1 MTTSN
6 IPIHAEAT
14 LTSAATDD
22 VASWVPDAA
31 LRVALQAALGKG
43 TPLTKDN
50 VATITQL
57 NLTYDGITNLSGLEF
72 ATNLRALD
80 LTGNTI
86 TDITPLQHLHNLTD
100 VSLRM
105 NKASVMPDLTPLA
118 GTPVKSL
125 NLVAD
130 DYGTQPDKLVGLAQL
145 TSLEELEMQNN
156 DLTTVPPV
164 TNLPNLS
171 YLGIAGNKL
180 TSVQGLTGMH
190 QLTALKVGSNQ
201 LTDYT
206 PIASLTNLTTLS
218 IGNNRSNDISM
229 LRSLVNLQEATFSQ
243 MGLTNNAVQVFS
255 YMPKLV
261 TLSIDFNDQISD
273 LTPLAG
279 LRQLQSLNFSKDQ
292 VADLTPLKQLTN
304 LTDLSFSNAQVANL
318 APLAGLTKL
327 TSLNLLR
334 NHVSDLS
341 PLQNLQGLSYLNAKY
356 QSVTNAAI
364 GLKSGETTA
373 TVPLSVKD
381 TSGNG
386 IALQQDGALI
396 KTVDGQV
403 TLQGVKP
410 DSSAFLSWDNKSAS
424 GINSRFSGTVEQP
437 FTVKTEVAQP
447 SRSPV
452 TLAVLKGDGSNL
464 TSVASNYIKSAATF
478 EPDKDGAGT
487 LTITAKVPAN
497 YGPNSITFTSG
508 RQLSAN
514 LVGSEYIMTYAF
526 DLTAEQ
532 VAKPLFIENMH
543 VDFRTGSFVYDNWY
557 DVTFRL
563 EGMPGAAPLPPVN
576 ETTEQDTTVAM
587 VTEGVMRPE
596 APQEQIE
603 AKVVKT
609 TPVAATQFAKTEKL
623 VKQSPIVAAGVV
635 PIQKP
640 AVMTKSEEKPA
651 AQVVPDKPDDKT
663 PTVVTK
669 SQPAPTGAEPQTST
683 EMIIVAAVGSIVIGL
698 ILGWAG
704 IDWWGK
710 RH

>member
-6 IPIHAEAT
+6 VPIHAEAT
-14 LTSAATDD
+14 LTSTATDD

-130 DYGTQPDKLVGLAQL
+130 DYGTQPDKMAGLAQL

-164 TNLPNLS
+164 TNLPKLS

-180 TSVQGLTGMH
+180 TSVQGLAGMH

-243 MGLTNNAVQVFS
+243 MGLTNNAVEVFS

-304 LTDLSFSNAQVANL
+304 LTDLSLSNAQVANL

-341 PLQNLQGLSYLNAKY
+341 PLQNLQRLSYLNAKY

-386 IALQQDGALI
+386 IALQQDGAPI
-396 KTVDGQV
+396 KTVNGQV

-410 DSSAFLSWDNKSAS
+410 DSSAFLAWDSKSAS

-447 SRSPV
+447 SRLPV

-478 EPDKDGAGT
+478 EPAKDGTGT
-487 LTITAKVPAN
+487 LTITAKVPSN

-526 DLTAEQ
+526 NLTAEQ
-532 VAKPLFIENMH
+532 VANPLFIENMH

-563 EGMPGAAPLPPVN
+563 EGMLGAAPLPPVK
-576 ETTEQDTTVAM
+576 ESTDQDTTVAM
-587 VTEGVMRPE
+587 LTEGHMRPE
-596 APQEQIE
+596 TSQKQIK
-603 AKVVKT
+603 AQVVKT
-609 TPVAATQFAKTEKL
+609 APVAATQFAKAEKL

-635 PIQKP
+635 PMQKP

-651 AQVVPDKPDDKT
+651 AQVVPDKPDDKR
-663 PTVVTK
+663 PTVITK

-683 EMIIVAAVGSIVIGL
+683 EMVIVAAVGNIVIGL

>member
-6 IPIHAEAT
+6 VPIHAEAT
-14 LTSAATDD
+14 LTSTATDD

-130 DYGTQPDKLVGLAQL
+130 DYGTQPDKMAGLAQL

-180 TSVQGLTGMH
+180 TSVQGLAGMH

-206 PIASLTNLTTLS
+206 PIASLTNLTTLL

-386 IALQQDGALI
+386 IALQQDGAPI
-396 KTVDGQV
+396 KTVNGQV

-410 DSSAFLSWDNKSAS
+410 DSSAFLAWDNKSAS
-424 GINSRFSGTVEQP
+424 GINSRLSGTVEQP

-447 SRSPV
+447 SRLPV

-464 TSVASNYIKSAATF
+464 TSVASNYIKSAAMF
-478 EPDKDGAGT
+478 DPDKDGTGT

-563 EGMPGAAPLPPVN
+563 EGMPGAAPLPPVK
-576 ETTEQDTTVAM
+576 ESTDQDTTVAM
-587 VTEGVMRPE
+587 LTEGVMRPE
-596 APQEQIE
+596 TPQKQIK
-603 AKVVKT
+603 AQVVKT
-609 TPVAATQFAKTEKL
+609 APVAATQFAKTEKL

-635 PIQKP
+635 PMQKP
-640 AVMTKSEEKPA
+640 VVMTKADEKPA
-651 AQVVPDKPDDKT
+651 AQVVPIKPDDKT

-669 SQPAPTGAEPQTST
+669 SQPAPTGTEPQTST

>member
-1 MTTSN
+1 MGMTTSN
-6 IPIHAEAT
+6 VPVHAEAT
-14 LTSAATDD
+14 LTSTATDD

-31 LRVALQAALGKG
+31 LRLALQAALGKG

-105 NKASVMPDLTPLA
+105 NKATVMPDLTPLA

-130 DYGTQPDKLVGLAQL
+130 DYGTQPDKMAGLAQL

-171 YLGIAGNKL
+171 YLGIDGNKL
-180 TSVQGLTGMH
+180 TSVQELAGMH

-218 IGNNRSNDISM
+218 IGNNRSNDISI

-261 TLSIDFNDQISD
+261 TLSIDYNDQISD

-318 APLAGLTKL
+318 APLAGLTRL
-327 TSLNLLR
+327 TSLNLLH

-364 GLKSGETTA
+364 GLQSGETTA

-386 IALQQDGALI
+386 IALQQDGAPL
-396 KTVDGQV
+396 KTVNGQV

-424 GINSRFSGTVEQP
+424 GINSRFSGTVE
-437 FTVKTEVAQP
+437 
-447 SRSPV
+447 
-452 TLAVLKGDGSNL
+452 
-464 TSVASNYIKSAATF
+464 
-478 EPDKDGAGT
+478 
-487 LTITAKVPAN
+487 
-497 YGPNSITFTSG
+497 
-508 RQLSAN
+508 
-514 LVGSEYIMTYAF
+514 
-526 DLTAEQ
+526 
-532 VAKPLFIENMH
+532 
-543 VDFRTGSFVYDNWY
+543 
-557 DVTFRL
+557 
-563 EGMPGAAPLPPVN
+563 
-576 ETTEQDTTVAM
+576 
-587 VTEGVMRPE
+587 
-596 APQEQIE
+596 
-603 AKVVKT
+603 
-609 TPVAATQFAKTEKL
+609 
-623 VKQSPIVAAGVV
+623 
-635 PIQKP
+635 
-640 AVMTKSEEKPA
+640 
-651 AQVVPDKPDDKT
+651 
-663 PTVVTK
+663 
-669 SQPAPTGAEPQTST
+669 
-683 EMIIVAAVGSIVIGL
+683 
-698 ILGWAG
+698 
-704 IDWWGK
+704 
-710 RH
+710 

>member
-1 MTTSN
+1 MTNSN
-6 IPIHAEAT
+6 VPVHAEAT
-14 LTSAATDD
+14 LTNTATED
-22 VASWVPDAA
+22 VASWVPDTA

-43 TPLTKDN
+43 VPLTKEN

-105 NKASVMPDLTPLA
+105 NKATVMPDLTPLA

-130 DYGTQPDKLVGLAQL
+130 DYGTQPDKMAGLAQL

-156 DLTTVPPV
+156 DLATVPPV
-164 TNLPNLS
+164 TNLPKLS

-180 TSVQGLTGMH
+180 TSVQSLAGMH

-229 LRSLVNLQEATFSQ
+229 LHSLVNLQEATFSQ

-292 VADLTPLKQLTN
+292 VSDLTPLKQLTN

-356 QSVTNAAI
+356 QSVTNAAV
-364 GLKSGETTA
+364 GLKRGETTA
-373 TVPLSVKD
+373 AVPLSVKD
-381 TSGNG
+381 TSGNA
-386 IALQQDGALI
+386 IALQQDGTSI
-396 KTVDGQV
+396 KTVNGQV
-403 TLQGVKP
+403 MLQDVKP
-410 DSSAFLSWDNKSAS
+410 DSSAFLSWDNQSAS
-424 GINSRFSGTVEQP
+424 GINSRFSGTIEQP
-437 FTVKTEVAQP
+437 FALKTEVAQP
-447 SRSPV
+447 SRLPV

-478 EPDKDGAGT
+478 EPGKNGTGT

-532 VAKPLFIENMH
+532 VTKPLFIENMH

-563 EGMPGAAPLPPVN
+563 EGMPGATPLPPVN
-576 ETTEQDTTVAM
+576 EANEADTTVAM
-587 VTEGVMRPE
+587 LAEGVMRPE
-596 APQEQIE
+596 APQKQIQ
-603 AKVVKT
+603 AQTVKQM
-609 TPVAATQFAKTEKL
+609 PVATVTQLTKTAKHAPVVVAGVAPGQNSAVVTTNPAENPATQVQTVTPNADT
-623 VKQSPIVAAGVV
+623 PI
-635 PIQKP
+635 
-640 AVMTKSEEKPA
+640 
-651 AQVVPDKPDDKT
+651 
-663 PTVVTK
+663 VVTK
-669 SQPAPTGAEPQTST
+669 SEPAPTKSDPQTST

-710 RH
+710 HH